1 MIQYEEPDY
10 LKILDPVI
18 MDNSVESYQY
28 INFVPASQD
37 NLNMTGNPINIEIQA
52 ADKYFHISKSYL
64 YIEGQLVRDDN
75 NQAYGENV
83 EIALVNN
90 AMMYM
95 FKEISYSIDDKT
107 MEQINNPGQVTTMIG
122 YAIYPDDYNTSGGLM
137 SCWSKD
143 TTVHANSSKYAASV
157 AAPAAGYIPTENDH
171 YNQGF
176 AARRALLASSY
187 PRGNFS
193 FVIPFSHM
201 FGFAEYEKML
211 YNIKHCL
218 TLTRYPTD
226 NLAIHHAQNVPNG
239 KIVLRK
245 MVWRVPQIQLEKTA
259 RAEMLKIVTEKKKVP
274 IHFSARSSQM
284 TNIPANV
291 TSYDWNL
298 PAKGGVEKPRWV
310 IIGFQTGKHRN
321 QLQNSAVFDNCNLQR
336 SYISLNSQNYP
347 LTEVLTNFTLNQY
360 VQWCKMLTDFKEDYY
375 GFNSL
380 IGGSQVNQASF
391 KTLFPIFVFDLR
403 KQADEVSSNS
413 VNMTVQFY
421 FHVAVPANTL
431 AYAAII
437 SDRLFKL
444 DSDGKKLSIL
454 QW

>member
-1 MIQYEEPDY
+1 
-10 LKILDPVI
+10 L
-18 MDNSVESYQY
+18 
-28 INFVPASQD
+28 PAV
-37 NLNMTGNPINIEIQA
+37 A
-52 ADKYFHISKSYL
+52 ADLLNF
-64 YIEGQLVRDDN
+64 
-75 NQAYGENV
+75 
-83 EIALVNN
+83 
-90 AMMYM
+90 
-95 FKEISYSIDDKT
+95 
-107 MEQINNPGQVTTMIG
+107 
-122 YAIYPDDYNTSGGLM
+122 
-137 SCWSKD
+137 
-143 TTVHANSSKYAASV
+143 
-157 AAPAAGYIPTENDH
+157 IPTEDPN

-176 AARRALLASSY
+176 AARRALLASSD
-187 PRGNFS
+187 PHGNFS

-218 TLTRYPTD
+218 TLTRFPTD

-245 MVWRVPQIQLEKTA
+245 MIWRVPQIQLEKTA

-284 TNIPANV
+284 TNIPATV
-291 TSYDWNL
+291 TSYDWSL
-298 PAKGGVEKPRWV
+298 PAKGGVEKPRW
-310 IIGFQTGKHRN
+310 ILIGFQTAKHET
-321 QLQNSAVFDNCNLQR
+321 QVQNTAVFDHLNLQR

-360 VQWCKMLTDFKEDYY
+360 AQWCKMLTDFKEDYY

-380 IGGSQVNQASF
+380 IGGSQVNHATF
-391 KTLFPIFVFDLR
+391 KTLFPIFAFDLR
-403 KQADEVSSNS
+403 KQADEVSSNT

-421 FHVAVPANTL
+421 FHNAVPAGTM

-444 DSDGKKLSIL
+444 DSDGKQLSIL